1 MFFHKQ
7 QQSVASN
14 LRPKWTQ
21 PIHQTGVQVSGRKL
35 PQLHDFFR
43 LSTTIY
49 ADVLVGRGMWF
60 VSVTGD
66 IMAPGV
72 GLGEIFIRHIMLNN
86 YLVSAD

>member
-1 MFFHKQ
+1 
-7 QQSVASN
+7 
-14 LRPKWTQ
+14 
-21 PIHQTGVQVSGRKL
+21 
-35 PQLHDFFR
+35 
-43 LSTTIY
+43 
-49 ADVLVGRGMWF
+49 MWF